1 MSKKIVQ
8 NPRKK
13 QGEGEL
19 MFEVRYAEADCHT
32 GYEKEA
38 IENLCGAIK
47 EAKADFPKL
56 QPITVYPTTLP
67 EETGDIT
74 TDILNCYLRRERV
87 FAEQQRQAEANIV
100 EYVKAIQTWREKWV
114 GGV

>member
-1 MSKKIVQ
+1 LSKKIVQ

-47 EAKADFPKL
+47 EAKAEFP
-56 QPITVYPTTLP
+56 QLP
-67 EETGDIT
+67 GDT
-74 TDILNCYLRRERV
+74 SNREDV
-87 FAEQQRQAEANIV
+87 QEWFKKWFGGAKV
-100 EYVKAIQTWREKWV
+100 E
-114 GGV
+114 G